1 MTSSVSVRSRP
12 GVGIP
17 AVTATGVTAGPGT
30 GGRNPSSRRRRPW
43 WRRLW
48 APSLPRQSMN
58 ELRRASLEQL
68 LVLLEAA
75 RGELEA
81 GWVQG
86 GWWLVHGDGGRRRL
100 LTGFAAGASMS
111 EPASAVCL
119 VGALIRAGS
128 GQSRDAGSQG
138 SQGSQVGRA
147 IGAVYDALWE
157 SRGQPAAGPG
167 PGLLAVSSPQ
177 VRLAQVQTL
186 TRWNDAIGRTRNEV
200 LGILDRAIART
211 VLSLA
216 TVPAPRAP
224 VVPHHGEIMKPA
236 AGQPGD

>member
-1 MTSSVSVRSRP
+1 MTSSVSVRTRP
-12 GVGIP
+12 GAGVP
-17 AVTATGVTAGPGT
+17 AVSATGVTAEPGT
-30 GGRNPSSRRRRPW
+30 GDRNPSSRRRRPW

-48 APSLPRQSMN
+48 APSLPRQSMD
-58 ELRRASLEQL
+58 ELRRASLERL
-68 LVLLEAA
+68 LALLEAA

-86 GWWLVHGDGGRRRL
+86 GWWLVPGDGGRRRL
-100 LTGFAAGASMS
+100 LTGFAAGASRP

-119 VGALIRAGS
+119 VGALVRAGS
-128 GQSRDAGSQG
+128 RQSRDAG

-157 SRGQPAAGPG
+157 SRGQPAAEPG

-186 TRWNDAIGRTRNEV
+186 TRWNDATGRTRDEV
-200 LGILDRAIART
+200 LGILDRAVART
-211 VLSLA
+211 ILTLA

-236 AGQPGD
+236 VGQPGD